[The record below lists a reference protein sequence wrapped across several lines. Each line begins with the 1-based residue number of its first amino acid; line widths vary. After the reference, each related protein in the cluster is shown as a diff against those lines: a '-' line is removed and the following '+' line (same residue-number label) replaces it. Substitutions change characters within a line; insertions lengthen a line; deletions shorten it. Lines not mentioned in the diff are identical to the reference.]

1 MRGGYGRRSMYDDVE
16 VDDVD
21 DFKHGTGYQAHRE
34 TLGSYNYRGGYGYG
48 RMRRGD
54 SWYNG
59 MRGGYGRDF
68 RSGYGRR
75 NFRDGY
81 GYGRMR
87 RGNSW
92 SNGVRGGY
100 YGRRGDRGDSWYS
113 GRRGAERLYDGLDD

>member
-21 DFKHGTGYQAHRE
+21 DFKHGTGYQAHME
-34 TLGSYNYRGGYGYG
+34 PQGSYNYRG
-48 RMRRGD
+48 
-54 SWYNG
+54 
-59 MRGGYGRDF
+59 
-68 RSGYGRR
+68 
-75 NFRDGY
+75 GY